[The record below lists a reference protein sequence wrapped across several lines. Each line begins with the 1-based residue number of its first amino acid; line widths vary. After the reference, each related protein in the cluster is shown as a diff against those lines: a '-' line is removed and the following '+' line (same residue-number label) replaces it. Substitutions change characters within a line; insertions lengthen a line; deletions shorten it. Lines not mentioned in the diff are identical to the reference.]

1 MDFLRV
7 DVLSQIDDSESGR
20 RATGWTVLILIVAS
34 ILASASIVSLS
45 NPQWFASRFLIPPV
59 YDQQAF
65 ALIIGYSRYVAV
77 VHLMTVLS
85 ILVVT
90 SLYRTTFWL
99 RLLPC
104 VGLTVGL
111 TIDIAGLS
119 RLHLFPMHLE
129 SLLWLMLRAAMG
141 AMLFVYALQLR
152 PLRVRV

>member
-1 MDFLRV
+1 MDL
-7 DVLSQIDDSESGR
+7 LNQLDDSESGR
-20 RATGWTVLILIVAS
+20 SGAGWTVLMLTVAS
-34 ILASASIVSLS
+34 LLACVSIVSLS
-45 NPQWFASRFLIPPV
+45 SPQWFADRFLIPPV
-59 YDQQAF
+59 YDQQVY
-65 ALIIGYSRYVAV
+65 ALIIEYSSYVAA
-77 VHLMTVLS
+77 VHLLTVLS

-99 RLLPC
+99 RLLPS
-104 VGLTVGL
+104 VGVTVGL

-152 PLRVRV
+152 SLRVRV